1 MQVKLED
8 KYFSETL
15 TWTIA
20 IGSMTG
26 SIYLI
31 YVGHYQWI
39 IFFLLM
45 IFLISY
51 SARYVLII
59 DQDKKCIIDS
69 FYLLWIKTKSEEI
82 HFNTL
87 HSIRLDKERHAY
99 NASTRSRVRKADFN
113 EYMGTLIYDADK
125 SLELARSM
133 EYQTIAEEMNQF
145 AEQLNLPVTR
155 TF

>member
-1 MQVKLED
+1 MRVKLLD
-8 KYFSETL
+8 SYFSDTL
-15 TWTIA
+15 KWTIA
-20 IGSMTG
+20 IGSGAG
-26 SIYLI
+26 SISLLYLAS
-31 YVGHYQWI
+31 YLYI
-39 IFFLLM
+39 IFILL
-45 IFLISY
+45 LITLIAF
-51 SARYVLII
+51 SAKYVIEVDTEAKRI
-59 DQDKKCIIDS
+59 TDC
-69 FYLLWIKTKSEEI
+69 FHMLWIKTRSEEI

-99 NASTRSRVRKADFN
+99 NASTRSRVRQADFN